1 VIAVAVVPLLAMAAF
16 AADRISDQRAQALA
30 AADLVSSIELQRALT
45 AMYPPV
51 KLERMALEVW
61 SRIDDLGFDRALLI
75 DFAGIDLETA
85 YGENAGNLRG
95 VLRGMQRALDDV
107 GGGDTERLVI
117 EIDVVRQQLAFR
129 RTQADSPGVAI
140 SDPAEPFDRL
150 ESAMVDITD
159 LADGLSGVAGQ
170 VAGGEA
176 TQLGALRDV
185 VVTAGAYGN
194 ANLDHL
200 LNLDNGE
207 FLNAVVESR
216 AVHTAALDR
225 FATMVDSG
233 RFDDVQDRLAQ
244 ITTITLTPPGIGPS
258 LGPSLD
264 PSLDP
269 GAPDLIRFTADQ
281 MLEHLDYVDLLQTRS
296 DAFGADAL
304 AEVSARADAAE
315 ADVLRTQVLV
325 AAVVALSALLI
336 GLLLWAMLRPLR
348 RLTRQAELISAG
360 ELGLSPVPVS
370 GARDLRALTITTN
383 EMLSTLRG
391 VEQQIN
397 DLADGVTLCSQTS
410 VLPGALGVALRRSVE
425 RLADTTTQLHASE
438 QLASAIVEQAADAIW
453 TIDGSGMIR
462 SANDASAELT
472 GVPWRLQIG
481 RPLDEYLSALD
492 GEMQV
497 IGAPTPTKV
506 LVAHSVIDAGDTDLI
521 AVIARE
527 ISERAHF
534 EKRLAFQARHDALT
548 SMPNRLAALE
558 HLDWSFRDSDGP
570 VAVLLVDIDGFKS
583 INDSHGH
590 LKGDWVLTEIAD
602 RLSSNVRSGEFVARL
617 GGDEFVVVITGVD
630 DMNVLAKCGERLI
643 RQIEQ
648 PFFDGENIFA
658 LSASVGV
665 VSMTGEKTPL
675 EALRKADSACC
686 LAKKRGRGRVEIYDA
701 ELQATIAHQADIALA
716 LRRSVPNGELILHL
730 QPIVDLRTGGL
741 FGAEALV
748 RWERPGVGLVPPGDF
763 IPIAERSSLI
773 FDIERWVL
781 RESCEHVVEWR
792 RRDPT
797 CALRVAVNISGRHL
811 IDGDLVND
819 LHEAIEATGADPTM
833 LEFELTET
841 QLLEDLDRA
850 VEVLDEIRSLGVT
863 IAVDDFGTGYS
874 SMTYLRHLPIDS
886 IKIDQSFIA
895 GATEEGF
902 DSTVVESLL
911 AIGRTLQLDVVAEGV
926 ETELQLD
933 YVRDRGCDRAQGYL
947 LARPMPAEQFTAELF
962 AGEWSTTPRR
972 SDPLIRA
979 MSSPP

>member
-1 VIAVAVVPLLAMAAF
+1 MAAF
-16 AADRISDQRAQALA
+16 AADRISDQRARALA

-51 KLERMALEVW
+51 KRERMALEGW
-61 SRIDDLGFDRALLI
+61 SRIDDLGLDRALLI
-75 DFAGIDLETA
+75 DFGGIDLETA
-85 YGENAGNLRG
+85 YGENAGDLRNA
-95 VLRGMQRALDDV
+95 LRGMQRALEDV
-107 GGGDTERLVI
+107 GGGETERLVI
-117 EIDVVRQQLAFR
+117 EIDVIGQQLDLR

-140 SDPAEPFDRL
+140 SDPSEPFDRL
-150 ESAMVDITD
+150 GSVMADITD
-159 LADGLSGVAGQ
+159 LANGFSGVNGQ
-170 VAGGEA
+170 VVGDET

-185 VVTAGAYGN
+185 MVTAAAYGN
-194 ANLDHL
+194 AHLDHL

-216 AVHTAALDR
+216 AVHAAALDR
-225 FATMVDSG
+225 FTRMLDSD

-244 ITTITLTPPGIGPS
+244 IVTVTLFPPGIEPS
-258 LGPSLD
+258 P
-264 PSLDP
+264 DP
-269 GAPDLIRFTADQ
+269 GALDLIRLTVDQ
-281 MLEHLDYVDLLQTRS
+281 MLEHLDYVDLLQLRS

-304 AEVSARADAAE
+304 DQVSARAGAAE
-315 ADVLRTQVLV
+315 ADVLRTQVFV
-325 AAVVALSALLI
+325 AAIVALSALLI
-336 GLLLWAMLRPLR
+336 GLSLWTMLRPLR

-360 ELGLSPVPVS
+360 ELALLPVPVS
-370 GARDLRALTITTN
+370 GARDLRALAITTN

-397 DLADGVTLCSQTS
+397 DLADGVTLCSPTS
-410 VLPGALGVALRRSVE
+410 VLPGAIGVALRRSVG

-453 TIDGSGMIR
+453 TIDGSGTIR

-481 RPLDEYLSALD
+481 RLLDEYLSALD

-521 AVIARE
+521 AVIARD

-534 EKRLAFQARHDALT
+534 EERLAFQARHDALT
-548 SMPNRLAALE
+548 SMPNRLAVLE
-558 HLDWSFRDSDGP
+558 YLDQSFRSSDGA
-570 VAVLLVDIDGFKS
+570 VAVLFVDIDGFKS

-648 PFFDGENIFA
+648 PFFDREHMFA

-665 VSMTGEKTPL
+665 ASVTGERSSI

-686 LAKKRGRGRVEIYDA
+686 LAKKRGRGRVEIYDV
-701 ELQATIAHQADIALA
+701 EVQATIAHEADIALA
-716 LRRSVPNGELILHL
+716 LRHSVPNGELILHL

-797 CALRVAVNISGRHL
+797 CELRVAVNISGRHL
-811 IDGDLVND
+811 IEGDLVND

-833 LEFELTET
+833 IEFELTET

-850 VEVLDEIRSLGVT
+850 SEVLDAIRALGVT

-947 LARPMPAEQFTAELF
+947 LARPMPAEQFTAELC
-962 AGEWSTTPRR
+962 AGEWSTTPWLPA
-972 SDPLIRA
+972 SLVRA
-979 MSSPP
+979 ISPPP

>member
-1 VIAVAVVPLLAMAAF
+1 VRVIAVAVMPLLAMAAF
-16 AADRISDQRAQALA
+16 AADRISDQRARALA

-85 YGENAGNLRG
+85 YGENAGDLRA
-95 VLRGMQRALDDV
+95 VLRGMQRALEDV
-107 GGGDTERLVI
+107 CGGETKRLVI
-117 EIDVVRQQLAFR
+117 EIDVVGQQLDLR

-150 ESAMVDITD
+150 ESVMVDITD
-159 LADGLSGVAGQ
+159 LADDLSGVAGR

-185 VVTAGAYGN
+185 MVTAGAYGN
-194 ANLDHL
+194 AHLDHL

-216 AVHTAALDR
+216 AVHAAALDR

-233 RFDDVQDRLAQ
+233 RFDDVQDRLDQ
-244 ITTITLTPPGIGPS
+244 ITTITLVPPGIDPS

-264 PSLDP
+264 P
-269 GAPDLIRFTADQ
+269 GASDLVRFIVDQ

-304 AEVSARADAAE
+304 AQVSARAAAAE

-325 AAVVALSALLI
+325 AAIVALSALLI
-336 GLLLWAMLRPLR
+336 GLLLWTMLRPLR

-370 GARDLRALTITTN
+370 GARDLRALAITTN

-391 VEQQIN
+391 VEQQRN
-397 DLADGVTLCSQTS
+397 ELADGVTLRSQTS

-453 TIDGSGMIR
+453 TIDGSGTIR

-481 RPLDEYLSALD
+481 RLLDEFLSALD
-492 GEMQV
+492 GEVHV
-497 IGAPTPTKV
+497 IGTPTPTKV

-548 SMPNRLAALE
+548 SMPNRLAVLE
-558 HLDWSFRDSDGP
+558 YLDWSFRTSDGP

-617 GGDEFVVVITGVD
+617 GGDEFVSVT
-630 DMNVLAKCGERLI
+630 GER
-643 RQIEQ
+643 
-648 PFFDGENIFA
+648 
-658 LSASVGV
+658 S
-665 VSMTGEKTPL
+665 PL

-773 FDIERWVL
+773 FEIERWVL
-781 RESCEHVVEWR
+781 RESCEHVVDWR

-797 CALRVAVNISGRHL
+797 CELRVAVNISGRHL
-811 IDGDLVND
+811 IEGDLVND

-841 QLLEDLDRA
+841 QFLEDLDRA
-850 VEVLDEIRSLGVT
+850 SEVLDAIRALGVT

-902 DSTVVESLL
+902 DSTVVES
-911 AIGRTLQLDVVAEGV
+911 
-926 ETELQLD
+926 
-933 YVRDRGCDRAQGYL
+933 
-947 LARPMPAEQFTAELF
+947 F
-962 AGEWSTTPRR
+962 AGEWSTAPRR
-972 SDPLIRA
+972 PDSLVRA
-979 MSSPP
+979 ISSPP

>member
-1 VIAVAVVPLLAMAAF
+1 VRVIAVAVMPLLAMAAF
-16 AADRISDQRAQALA
+16 AADRISDQRARALA

-85 YGENAGNLRG
+85 YGENAGDLRA
-95 VLRGMQRALDDV
+95 VLRGMQRALEDV
-107 GGGDTERLVI
+107 CGGETKRLVI
-117 EIDVVRQQLAFR
+117 EIDVVGQQLDLR

-150 ESAMVDITD
+150 ESVMVDITD
-159 LADGLSGVAGQ
+159 LADDLSGVAGR

-185 VVTAGAYGN
+185 MVTAGAYGN
-194 ANLDHL
+194 AHLDHL

-216 AVHTAALDR
+216 AVHAAALDR

-233 RFDDVQDRLAQ
+233 RFDDVQDRLDQ
-244 ITTITLTPPGIGPS
+244 ITTITLVPPGIDPS
-258 LGPSLD
+258 LGP
-264 PSLDP
+264 
-269 GAPDLIRFTADQ
+269 GASDLVRFIVDQ

-304 AEVSARADAAE
+304 AQVSARAAAAE

-325 AAVVALSALLI
+325 AAIVALSALLI
-336 GLLLWAMLRPLR
+336 GLLLWTMLRPLR

-370 GARDLRALTITTN
+370 GARDLRALAITTN

-391 VEQQIN
+391 VEQQRN
-397 DLADGVTLCSQTS
+397 ELADGVTLRSQTS

-453 TIDGSGMIR
+453 TIDGSGTIR

-481 RPLDEYLSALD
+481 RLLDEFLSALD
-492 GEMQV
+492 GEVHV
-497 IGAPTPTKV
+497 IGTPTPTKV

-548 SMPNRLAALE
+548 SMPNRLAVLE
-558 HLDWSFRDSDGP
+558 YLDWSFRTSDGP

-617 GGDEFVVVITGVD
+617 GGDEFVSVT
-630 DMNVLAKCGERLI
+630 GER
-643 RQIEQ
+643 
-648 PFFDGENIFA
+648 
-658 LSASVGV
+658 S
-665 VSMTGEKTPL
+665 PL

-773 FDIERWVL
+773 FEIERWVL
-781 RESCEHVVEWR
+781 RESCEHVVDWR

-797 CALRVAVNISGRHL
+797 CELRVAVNISGRHL
-811 IDGDLVND
+811 IEGDLVND

-841 QLLEDLDRA
+841 QFLEDLDRA
-850 VEVLDEIRSLGVT
+850 SEVLDAIRALGVT

-902 DSTVVESLL
+902 DSTVVES
-911 AIGRTLQLDVVAEGV
+911 
-926 ETELQLD
+926 
-933 YVRDRGCDRAQGYL
+933 
-947 LARPMPAEQFTAELF
+947 F

-972 SDPLIRA
+972 PDSLVRA
-979 MSSPP
+979 ISSPP

>member
-1 VIAVAVVPLLAMAAF
+1 MRVIAVAVMPLLAMAAF
-16 AADRISDQRAQALA
+16 AADRISDQRARALA

-85 YGENAGNLRG
+85 YGENAGDLRA
-95 VLRGMQRALDDV
+95 VLRGMQRALEDV
-107 GGGDTERLVI
+107 CGGETKRLVI
-117 EIDVVRQQLAFR
+117 EIDVVGQQLDLR

-150 ESAMVDITD
+150 ESVMVDITD
-159 LADGLSGVAGQ
+159 LADDLSGVAGR

-185 VVTAGAYGN
+185 MVTAGAYGN
-194 ANLDHL
+194 AHLDHL

-216 AVHTAALDR
+216 AVHAAALDR

-233 RFDDVQDRLAQ
+233 RFDDVQDRLDQ
-244 ITTITLTPPGIGPS
+244 ITTITLVPPGIDPS

-264 PSLDP
+264 P
-269 GAPDLIRFTADQ
+269 GASDLVRFIVDQ

-304 AEVSARADAAE
+304 AQVSARAAAAE

-325 AAVVALSALLI
+325 AAIVALSALLI
-336 GLLLWAMLRPLR
+336 GLLLWTMLRPLR

-370 GARDLRALTITTN
+370 GARDLRALAITTN

-391 VEQQIN
+391 VEQQRN
-397 DLADGVTLCSQTS
+397 ELADGVTLRSQTS

-453 TIDGSGMIR
+453 TIDGSGTIR

-481 RPLDEYLSALD
+481 RLLDEFLSALD
-492 GEMQV
+492 GEVHV
-497 IGAPTPTKV
+497 IGTPTPTKV

-548 SMPNRLAALE
+548 SMPNRLAVLE
-558 HLDWSFRDSDGP
+558 YLDWSFRTSDGP

-617 GGDEFVVVITGVD
+617 GGDEFVSVT
-630 DMNVLAKCGERLI
+630 GER
-643 RQIEQ
+643 
-648 PFFDGENIFA
+648 
-658 LSASVGV
+658 S
-665 VSMTGEKTPL
+665 PL

-773 FDIERWVL
+773 FEIERWVL
-781 RESCEHVVEWR
+781 RESCEHVVDWR

-797 CALRVAVNISGRHL
+797 CELRVAVNISGRHL
-811 IDGDLVND
+811 IEGDLVND

-841 QLLEDLDRA
+841 QFLEDLDRA
-850 VEVLDEIRSLGVT
+850 SEVLDAIRALGVT

-902 DSTVVESLL
+902 DSTVVES
-911 AIGRTLQLDVVAEGV
+911 
-926 ETELQLD
+926 
-933 YVRDRGCDRAQGYL
+933 
-947 LARPMPAEQFTAELF
+947 F
-962 AGEWSTTPRR
+962 AGEWSTAPRR
-972 SDPLIRA
+972 PDSLVRA
-979 MSSPP
+979 ISSPP